1 MRLNALASPMI
12 ADLIALFEA
21 LNNDRQ
27 TRVVILTED
36 GSYLERAK
44 D

>member
-1 MRLNALASPMI
+1 MVPPYI
-12 ADLIALFEA
+12 AAG
-21 LNNDRQ
+21 

-36 GSYLERAK
+36 GSYQERAK

>member
-1 MRLNALASPMI
+1 VLSNGTKTSVPPYI
-12 ADLIALFEA
+12 TTGTKI
-21 LNNDRQ
+21 
-27 TRVVILTED
+27 VILTED